1 MDMTHKPY
9 TTVLQQLI
17 SSIEAD
23 ARSSAQDKAELFNR
37 LEGLIAVPALV
48 WRSKASQANGNTQ
61 QRRPIE

>member
-1 MDMTHKPY
+1 MTHKPY
-9 TTVLQQLI
+9 TDVLTRLI
-17 SSIEAD
+17 ASIEAD

-48 WRSKASQANGNTQ
+48 WRSKAATANRNTQ